1 MGQVYQSSSAAS
13 VADNH
18 SAGSLETTM
27 RPTDYSDRD
36 ADIVSIARQA
46 SNTGEITALSDKLFK
61 YEKNSPLDPFG
72 VDFNPRLWV
81 RMMSHV
87 SRQSK
92 AQRLSGMSYR
102 DLSVHGFGS
111 DAGQRYSS
119 AIRARAEG
127 QITRRLSRICRCHGL
142 ARLGTGSRTGNAKYR
157 SSINSMEYWKPERC
171 SLSSVR
177 PGGKLGWFG

>member
-1 MGQVYQSSSAAS
+1 MGQAYQSSSAAR
-13 VADNH
+13 VADNR
-18 SAGSLETTM
+18 SAESSLTTM
-27 RPTDYSDRD
+27 RPSNSSERD

-46 SNTGEITALSDKLFK
+46 SNTGDTAALSDKLFK

-72 VDFNPRLWV
+72 AEFDPRLWV

-87 SRQSK
+87 SRQTK
-92 AQRLSGMSYR
+92 PQRLSGMSYR

-157 SSINSMEYWKPERC
+157 SSINLMECWKP
-171 SLSSVR
+171 
-177 PGGKLGWFG
+177 GKC